1 MPKGK
6 QATNE
11 AAAAFDAKLAAA
23 MEEARS
29 AGLSAVRE
37 FIQSGN
43 HMVKDGII
51 YDASGWASLDVL
63 TPSYHVREA
72 LKRLNPKAHG
82 FRGSWDVLSFG
93 RDMPAGTNQSITAYE
108 IACKAALKVMANH
121 FPGENF
127 TVDSRMD

>member
-1 MPKGK
+1 MGSATVADGFAAIPTPAAHIQGDYSITAYLKNGGRLEIAQQIAAQESPRTTGLYDRRSDDVSRLDEIERIVLWLGWLALLRKELMPKGK

-43 HMVKDGII
+43 HG
-51 YDASGWASLDVL
+51 
-63 TPSYHVREA
+63 
-72 LKRLNPKAHG
+72 
-82 FRGSWDVLSFG
+82 
-93 RDMPAGTNQSITAYE
+93 
-108 IACKAALKVMANH
+108 
-121 FPGENF
+121 
-127 TVDSRMD
+127 